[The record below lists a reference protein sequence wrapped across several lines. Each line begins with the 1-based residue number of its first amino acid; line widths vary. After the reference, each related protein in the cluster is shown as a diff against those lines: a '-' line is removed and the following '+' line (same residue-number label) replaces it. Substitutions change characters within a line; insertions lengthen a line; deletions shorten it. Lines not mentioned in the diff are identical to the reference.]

1 MARRRLRQCGRVR
14 LYPLMARR
22 ELGPAALTVAQAV
35 ERMVRGVDRFV
46 VGCSGGADSLALAL
60 ASRWASRRCG
70 SGVRVVIVDHQ
81 LQPGSDEV
89 AERTRKLLARRGMD
103 TCVRRVDVD
112 ADDPD
117 GPEAAAR
124 TARRAALLDVAG
136 EEPVLLGHTR
146 DDQAEQVLLSLARGS
161 GATSLAGIRP
171 RSGQFWHPLL
181 EVRRDQTVQACREW
195 EVEPWQDPHNGDP
208 RFLRSRVRTELMPVM
223 TEVLGPEVAA
233 SLARSAT
240 LLAGEDEVIARVARM
255 WADEHEV
262 SANELPGLRGVEVGL
277 ARRVVKGWLPEARM
291 VHVDAVLGLLE
302 GPGGAGVDVPGGRV
316 EVRQGTLH
324 LTRRR

>member
-1 MARRRLRQCGRVR
+1 MARH
-14 LYPLMARR
+14 
-22 ELGPAALTVAQAV
+22 ELGPAGLAVSQAI

-46 VGCSGGADSLALAL
+46 VGCSGGPDSLALAL
-60 ASRWASRRCG
+60 GSRWVSRRCG
-70 SGVRVVIVDHQ
+70 SRVRVVIVDHQ
-81 LQPGSDEV
+81 LQQGSDEV
-89 AERTRKLLARRGMD
+89 AERTRQLVARRGMEA
-103 TCVRRVDVD
+103 CVRRVDVD
-112 ADDPD
+112 ANDPD

-124 TARRAALLDVAG
+124 TARRAALLDVARG
-136 EEPVLLGHTR
+136 EPVLLGHTL

-181 EVRRDQTVQACREW
+181 EVRRAQTMQACKEW
-195 EVEPWQDPHNGDP
+195 QVEPWQDPHNSDP

-223 TEVLGPEVAA
+223 AQVLGPGVAQ

-240 LLAGEDEVIARVARM
+240 LLAGEDDVVAGLARA
-255 WADEHEV
+255 WADEHAV

-277 ARRVVKGWLPEARM
+277 ARRVIKDWLPEAKM
-291 VHVDAVLGLLE
+291 VHVDAVLGLLT

-316 EVRQGTLH
+316 EVRRGVLY
-324 LTRRR
+324 LTRRV

>member
-1 MARRRLRQCGRVR
+1 
-14 LYPLMARR
+14 MARR
-22 ELGPAALTVAQAV
+22 ELGPAALAVAQAV

-46 VGCSGGADSLALAL
+46 VGCSGGPDSLALVL
-60 ASRWASRRCG
+60 ASKWASRRCE

-81 LQPGSDEV
+81 LQQGSDEV
-89 AERTRKLLARRGMD
+89 AERTRDLLVRRGMD
-103 TCVRRVDVD
+103 ACVRRVDVD

-136 EEPVLLGHTR
+136 DEPVLLGHTR

-181 EVRRDQTVQACREW
+181 EVRRAQTVQACREW

-223 TEVLGPEVAA
+223 EEVLGPEVAA

-240 LLAGEDEVIARVARM
+240 LLAGEDEVVARVARM
-255 WADEHEV
+255 WADEHGV
-262 SANELPGLRGVEVGL
+262 KANELPGLRGVEVGL
-277 ARRVVKGWLPEARM
+277 ARRVVKEWLPQARM
-291 VHVDAVLGLLE
+291 VHVDAVLGLLD

-316 EVRQGTLH
+316 EMRQGTLY
-324 LTRRR
+324 LARRL